1 MPSILEFSFL
11 LLESMEGGNH
21 KDPCN
26 SSGLLGIEELAIQML
41 KALFEAHDMARNE
54 VSTAV

>member
-21 KDPCN
+21 EEAGN

>member
-11 LLESMEGGNH
+11 LLESMEGGNQ